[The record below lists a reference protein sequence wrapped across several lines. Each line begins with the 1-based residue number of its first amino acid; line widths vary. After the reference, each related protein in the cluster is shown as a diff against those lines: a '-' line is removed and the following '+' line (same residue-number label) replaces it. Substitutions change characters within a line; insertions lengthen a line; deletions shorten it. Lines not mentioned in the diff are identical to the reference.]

1 MLLIFDL
8 KWIFQDIDDQLT
20 ERAKLREYFVV
31 YLNIGNGLFTYSL
44 PHILKNRYKIY
55 RQTLAVFEVKLL

>member
-20 ERAKLREYFVV
+20 EI
-31 YLNIGNGLFTYSL
+31 N
-44 PHILKNRYKIY
+44 ILKNRYKIY